1 MFSLD
6 KSCTNTTRFRL
17 AYSFAEYN
25 DVLISILIRDNLY
38 STQTSLLS
46 SFAVSVISPG
56 CTQNEDKPYQCYTR
70 PTSQQLADRE
80 FEYVCAE
87 ESSACSLI
95 GTDRCSSNESY
106 CWGYGEYRP
115 SCTNALSN
123 ELACSCI
130 HYSCITGQCYREN
143 GLYWMGLGS
152 DILVVRLIPIVRKAN
167 RCVWT
172 ITVLQTVLCVL
183 IPLLVPPPLCYAEI

>member
-6 KSCTNTTRFRL
+6 QSCSNSTRFRL
-17 AYSFAEYN
+17 SYIFAEYY
-25 DVLISILIRDNLY
+25 DVHISILIRDTIL

-46 SFAVSVISPG
+46 SVAISIITPG
-56 CTQNEDKPYQCYTR
+56 CTQVEDKPYQCYLR
-70 PTSQQLADRE
+70 PTSQQLVNRQ
-80 FEYVCAE
+80 FEYECAAD
-87 ESSACSLI
+87 SSECNLI
-95 GTDRCSSNESY
+95 GSDRCSSNESY

-143 GLYWMGLGS
+143 GLYRVG
-152 DILVVRLIPIVRKAN
+152 
-167 RCVWT
+167 
-172 ITVLQTVLCVL
+172 
-183 IPLLVPPPLCYAEI
+183 